1 MVANV
6 GVDGITDVRERE
18 MGLKTKR
25 EKEREREREMTEL
38 KMQVLRWDASAENL
52 VPWLFRGNRS

>member
-1 MVANV
+1 MLANV

-25 EKEREREREMTEL
+25 EKEREREMTEL